1 MWTYVFYRTK
11 ALINIA
17 FHRYMFP
24 SFSRCQL
31 SISDAEI
38 LVEFEKVVEG
48 NFELATDELL
58 ERSFSILRSLYSQ
71 FQQRE
76 ISLNSTKET
85 ALLLQAVCGKETP
98 LDYKKLDE
106 TLSDENFKRGLNGLE
121 AEFFVLSIEI
131 KKFKESPPLYDRIY
145 RQAKKFY
152 FALHRDKLDPD
163 GKIMRALYV
172 VPDETELQRE
182 LALSY
187 FHIKTSPANTKD
199 IYDACLHI
207 VLKCYDKGMLS
218 DFIQPPQRRGR
229 KKNNSL
235 HDFITTQLN
244 KLAKKGDVSL
254 PSKNVLYKTL
264 KKLRNDARVW
274 AHFQKL

>member
-1 MWTYVFYRTK
+1 MQIAFYRVK
-11 ALINIA
+11 ALLNIA
-17 FHRYMFP
+17 LHHYAFPNSRRY
-24 SFSRCQL
+24 QL

-48 NFELATDELL
+48 EFELATNQVL
-58 ERSFSILRSLYSQ
+58 ERSFSILRCIYSQ

-98 LDYKKLDE
+98 LDCEKLDE
-106 TLSDENFKRGLNGLE
+106 TLSDQNFKRGLDGLE
-121 AEFFVLSIEI
+121 AELYVLRVEI
-131 KKFKESPPLYDRIY
+131 AKFRESPAVYHRIY

-152 FALHRDKLDPD
+152 FSLHQEELDPD
-163 GKIMRALYV
+163 GKIMRALYA

-187 FHIKTSPANTKD
+187 FHVRTLPLNTRD
-199 IYDACLHI
+199 VYDVCLHI
-207 VLKCYDKGMLS
+207 VLGCYDKGMLS

-229 KKNNSL
+229 KKNTSL
-235 HDFITTQLN
+235 HDFITTQLD
-244 KLAKKGDVSL
+244 KLAKKGVVSL
-254 PSKNVLYKTL
+254 PSKNVIYKIL
-264 KKLRNDARVW
+264 KKLRHDARVR
-274 AHFQKL
+274 AHFQRL